1 MQISFNQKFLFACLI
16 IFVNLPNSIKKAK
29 ELEKHS
35 THNFQVEAQNISDNM
50 MEEVHA
56 LVQYHEKSLKQIKD
70 NIDNNEKNLLVMTII
85 GNQRLNK

>member
-1 MQISFNQKFLFACLI
+1 
-16 IFVNLPNSIKKAK
+16 
-29 ELEKHS
+29 
-35 THNFQVEAQNISDNM
+35 M

>member
-1 MQISFNQKFLFACLI
+1 MALMSFL
-16 IFVNLPNSIKKAK
+16 VPNSIKKAK

-35 THNFQVEAQNISDNM
+35 THSFQVEAQNISDNM